1 MCVHCVSVLGINMA
15 KSKDRIEKP
24 VKNKAQ
30 FKMIS
35 MKEKLILTQAVSRIS
50 NTHKQEFCRT

>member
-1 MCVHCVSVLGINMA
+1 MA

-30 FKMIS
+30 FEMIS